1 MPDKSNRKVATIK
14 EPRHAL
20 DSHNHNGPELAMS
33 NALVRAADRL
43 NLTSKRLV
51 WACISEA
58 NKRVQWISGQSLIV
72 KISAVDYM
80 ETFGVDQSNAYR
92 ELKKCARDLEE
103 EMIEFR
109 RPSKRGKGFEIV
121 RMRWVGRATYNEG
134 EGWVEVAFWH
144 ELVPHLVRLKSDFTQ
159 IKLQQASALRSRYS
173 WDLLRLF
180 SQFKST
186 GRLSIT
192 LEAFHHATNAPATCR
207 KDFGQLRLRCI
218 EPAVKEL
225 TDKDGLSVEWDPV
238 KQGRKVTGLNFRFK
252 PDPQRRLD
260 FDGIEQ
266 QGEAA

>member
-1 MPDKSNRKVATIK
+1 
-14 EPRHAL
+14 
-20 DSHNHNGPELAMS
+20 
-33 NALVRAADRL
+33 
-43 NLTSKRLV
+43 
-51 WACISEA
+51 
-58 NKRVQWISGQSLIV
+58 
-72 KISAVDYM
+72 M

-121 RMRWVGRATYNEG
+121 RMRWVGRATYSEG
-134 EGWVEVAFWH
+134 EGLGRGRVLARAGAAPGAPQIRFH
-144 ELVPHLVRLKSDFTQ
+144 TQ

-207 KDFGQLRLRCI
+207 KISANFAALHRTSR
-218 EPAVKEL
+218 
-225 TDKDGLSVEWDPV
+225 
-238 KQGRKVTGLNFRFK
+238 QGIDR
-252 PDPQRRLD
+252 QRRS
-260 FDGIEQ
+260 
-266 QGEAA
+266 

>member
-1 MPDKSNRKVATIK
+1 MKPVK

-20 DSHNHNGPELAMS
+20 DTFNCKGVEVEMS
-33 NALVRAADRL
+33 NALARAADRL

-51 WACISEA
+51 WSCIAEA
-58 NKRVQWISGQSLIV
+58 NKRMQWVSGQSLVV

-80 ETFGVDQSNAYR
+80 ETFGVDARNAYS
-92 ELKKCARDLEE
+92 ELKKCARDLQE

-144 ELVPHLVRLKSDFTQ
+144 ELVPHLVRLKADYTQ

-186 GRLSIT
+186 GRLSIS
-192 LEAFHHATNAPATCR
+192 LEEFHHATSAPPSCL
-207 KDFGQLRLRCI
+207 KNFGQLRLRII

-225 TDKDGLSVEWDPV
+225 TNKDGLSVEWEPV
-238 KQGRKVTGLNFRFK
+238 KHGRKVTGLNFRFK
-252 PDPQRRLD
+252 PDPQRRL
-260 FDGIEQ
+260 FDDENIEQ
-266 QGEAA
+266 EGEAA